1 MTIQTSSSKYPQ
13 GLAILRTLFRYTNST
28 AGFDKFLDALKRNW
42 DGTYIPD
49 ADFVGYVEGLAD
61 TKKLFL
67 TIPFKDSSDFDDI
80 LKKIGSVTPKGKFP
94 DRRTITSAFLDPKN
108 FKASFIDIVSLTATA
123 TKDVVKSTAQVAAGV
138 GSIVLIAKL
147 VGAGMAAYL
156 IVKSFGQKK
165 GYLK

>member
-1 MTIQTSSSKYPQ
+1 MTIQTSSTKYPQ

-49 ADFVGYVEGLAD
+49 ADFIGYVEGLAD